1 MVDEAY
7 RIDILLLVKTGTFAR
22 LPWIDDIEL
31 LLPKAKGGLVHVEHL
46 RHLADGKIELEIFIL
61 FRLILLMKFNP

>member
-7 RIDILLLVKTGTFAR
+7 RVDILLLVKTGTFAR

-61 FRLILLMKFNP
+61 F

>member
-1 MVDEAY
+1 MERFV
-7 RIDILLLVKTGTFAR
+7 ILLALAGLSYLLLYTEGLVKTGTFAR

-61 FRLILLMKFNP
+61 F